1 VTSNDTGTNTR
12 SITDLRRALIAESDD
27 CQQRRQQFREPMKNG
42 DQTALDAYEGLVGTG
57 TYAWLVAGIL
67 CLLEQQHPETAA
79 VVAGWVE
86 ASLDS
91 GMDWLEDLNDDLDN
105 GPATTAE
112 VGAR

>member
-1 VTSNDTGTNTR
+1 MTDVTDIDTR
-12 SITDLRRALIAESDD
+12 SITDLRCALIAESED
-27 CQQRRQQFREPMKNG
+27 CHQRCQQFREPMKNG

-67 CLLEQQHPETAA
+67 RRLEQEHPETAA

-105 GPATTAE
+105 KPAATAE
-112 VGAR
+112 VGA

>member
-1 VTSNDTGTNTR
+1 MTDIDTR
-12 SITDLRRALIAESDD
+12 SITDLRRALIAESED
-27 CQQRRQQFREPMKNG
+27 CHQRRQQFREPMKNG
-42 DQTALDAYEGLVGTG
+42 DQAALDAYEGLVGTG

-67 CLLEQQHPETAA
+67 RRMEQEHPETAA

-105 GPATTAE
+105 ESATTVE